1 MFVHFCIDPV
11 VCIVWEILEIQR
23 CHSAMIVF
31 QNLLIFFFF
40 IFSRHCTMK
49 QCWHWNDGIKWMQQ
63 LHYFY
68 LLEIAKPISITKVNI
83 AIKKIKKRIRRRWST
98 CDDVVMLRL
107 NFLSLVCKRS
117 LNLLYTVYLRSG
129 MRFFLAIGECWMF
142 ITSQPHTF

>member
-11 VCIVWEILEIQR
+11 VCTVLEILEIAWCQ
-23 CHSAMIVF
+23 SAMIMF

-40 IFSRHCTMK
+40 FIFSRHCIMK
-49 QCWHWNDGIKWMQQ
+49 QCWHWNNGIKWMQQ

-83 AIKKIKKRIRRRWST
+83 AIKKGKRIRRCWST
-98 CDDVVMLRL
+98 CDNVVMLRI

-117 LNLLYTVYLRSG
+117 LNLLSQKYCR
-129 MRFFLAIGECWMF
+129 MRIFLAIGECWMF